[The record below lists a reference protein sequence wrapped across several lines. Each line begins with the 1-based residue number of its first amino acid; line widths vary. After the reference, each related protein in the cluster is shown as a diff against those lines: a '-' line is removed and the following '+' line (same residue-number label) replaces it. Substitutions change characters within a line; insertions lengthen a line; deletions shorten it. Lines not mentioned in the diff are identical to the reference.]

1 MTEFDDQLKAGMRRL
16 VAEKGRKVNFSER
29 AWEEVSVYGW
39 ADYDAVEH
47 TASYGDNCEW
57 VVPEGTKV
65 TEKTYSMFMGTWSD
79 NEDEVGIN
87 AEGVSC
93 KCGKYKDVTIRA
105 TCSLGEAIRS
115 LIGYDSTREMRL

>member
-16 VAEKGRKVNFSER
+16 VAEKGKKINYSDRD
-29 AWEEVSVYGW
+29 WEEVSQYGW
-39 ADYDAVEH
+39 TDFRAWEH
-47 TASYGDNCEW
+47 IDTCCEW
-57 VVPEGTKV
+57 IVTEGTKV
-65 TEKTYSMFMGTWSD
+65 TEKTYSMFVGTFVD

-105 TCSLGEAIRS
+105 TCSLGEAIQS
-115 LIGYDSTREMRL
+115 LIGYDSTREMEL